1 MRKVLVNAQV
11 TAMISSIESLFVIV
25 HIAGVAIAGKKT
37 TVTILMVMLLY
48 MVLFL
53 IILPYSFLM
62 NTSHNKNRIIE
73 HGWKNVIQNLTV
85 NNSIFRSV
93 NLFCTRLHKR
103 KNDHEKA
110 GNKTNS
116 EENQIDSKR
125 QNETLMTNEQENVEK
140 LTNEAMNSDLYS
152 KELAATND
160 ENVSME
166 LRAKEPQNPNHNPI
180 KRSTN
185 IQESSFVQE
194 RENVEMLEILHI
206 VGKLYTPHNSTI
218 YIYLFIFIS
227 QKIKN

>member
-53 IILPYSFLM
+53 LILPYSFLM

-85 NNSIFRSV
+85 NNSIIRSV
-93 NLFCTRLHKR
+93 NLFCTSLHKR
-103 KNDHEKA
+103 NDDHGRAE
-110 GNKTNS
+110 NKTNS
-116 EENQIDSKR
+116 EENQIESKR
-125 QNETLMTNEQENVEK
+125 QNETPMTNEQENVEI
-140 LTNEAMNSDLYS
+140 LTDKAINSNINS
-152 KELAATND
+152 KVSFATSD

-166 LRAKEPQNPNHNPI
+166 LGASEPPNPKSNAI
-180 KRSTN
+180 KRRPN
-185 IQESSFVQE
+185 IQESSLVQKK
-194 RENVEMLEILHI
+194 ENVEKLEIFD
-206 VGKLYTPHNSTI
+206 K
-218 YIYLFIFIS
+218 
-227 QKIKN
+227 

>member
-37 TVTILMVMLLY
+37 AVTILMVMLLY

-93 NLFCTRLHKR
+93 NLFCTSLHKR
-103 KNDHEKA
+103 NDDHERA
-110 GNKTNS
+110 ENKTNS
-116 EENQIDSKR
+116 EENQIDSNH
-125 QNETLMTNEQENVEK
+125 QNETCLTNEQENVET
-140 LTNEAMNSDLYS
+140 LTDEAIKSNLNS
-152 KELAATND
+152 KESFATSD
-160 ENVSME
+160 ENTSME
-166 LRAKEPQNPNHNPI
+166 LGSREPQNPNSNQI

-185 IQESSFVQE
+185 TQESPPVRE
-194 RENVEMLEILHI
+194 RENVEMLEIFD
-206 VGKLYTPHNSTI
+206 K
-218 YIYLFIFIS
+218 
-227 QKIKN
+227 

>member
-37 TVTILMVMLLY
+37 AVTILMVMLLY

-93 NLFCTRLHKR
+93 NVYCTSVDKR
-103 KNDHEKA
+103 NDDNGTS
-110 GNKTNS
+110 GNKSNAG
-116 EENQIDSKR
+116 ENQPECKR
-125 QNETLMTNEQENVEK
+125 PNETRMKYEEEK
-140 LTNEAMNSDLYS
+140 VDTLTNEAINSNLDS
-152 KELAATND
+152 KESFSKTD
-160 ENVSME
+160 ENVSLE
-166 LRAKEPQNPNHNPI
+166 LGAREPENSKSNPI
-180 KRSTN
+180 KKSTN
-185 IQESSFVQE
+185 NQESSLIQE
-194 RENVEMLEILHI
+194 TENVEMLEIFD
-206 VGKLYTPHNSTI
+206 K
-218 YIYLFIFIS
+218 
-227 QKIKN
+227 